1 MFKINKMTAEIL
13 EKIGSYN
20 ENFNRD
26 RVKQA
31 FDFVAEKYPDT
42 DGSVNYPMEVLEVL
56 IPLKPDEDT
65 IVAVLLHD
73 LFTLSFLN
81 DEKVRELFGQQ
92 VLDILLALKKL
103 SSLNYNE
110 SDKSSQMEI
119 LRKMFLTMAKDIRVI
134 LIWLAQRLCKIQNL
148 DSIEELASVKLR
160 IAQETMN
167 IYVPIASRLGIYRM
181 KTQLED
187 FAFKYLHPQEY
198 IDLSAQVQSFGRS
211 RKFAIEFIK
220 QDLERFLK
228 SKNVEAEVFGR
239 LKSIYSIYVKLK
251 KKGLKQLDDIY
262 DFFAMRIVL
271 PVKHSEV
278 GVEMIDQLYMVL
290 GLIHSEWRPVSSR
303 FKDYIAVPKPNGY
316 RSLHTVVLGLA
327 PRDMEQP
334 VEIQIRD
341 SDMHREAEYGIASH
355 WLYKSK
361 GSATKQNLDSQVDWV
376 RGLEKI
382 HEFFD
387 SDSEI
392 VKEVELDIFKDRI
405 FVLTPRGEVKDL
417 PLGSISID
425 FAYAVHTDVGHKCMA
440 VKVNGSVVPMD
451 YELKNGDVVEIVTR
465 NDAAPKL
472 KWLSMVKSNF
482 AKHRIKSWFSGLN
495 RENNLKEGRRLLN
508 NQLERLKKPLL
519 DQHYSILKHYADKNL
534 NQSQRE
540 SIVEEVGR
548 GTKIA
553 SDVVKKIYPYE
564 RNLPPANVDDLVVPV
579 LKKERVME
587 NNVLEEQVMVGGES
601 GLPIKI
607 ASCCLPKVGDKIM
620 AYVTRGSRITVHR
633 ANCKLL
639 DTLDGERIIFAS
651 WKGFDSFTD
660 AKKYKVRIKMTV
672 VSRLGLIHDITSV
685 ISDLG
690 VNILDVTIKKSG
702 GGFYNDFFLLEMDS
716 LDKFDVLL
724 DKLEN
729 INGVTKV
736 VREDK

>member
-1 MFKINKMTAEIL
+1 MTAEIL

-20 ENFNRD
+20 KNFNRN

-42 DGSVNYPMEVLEVL
+42 DSNVNYPMEVLEVL
-56 IPLKPDEDT
+56 LPLKPDEDT

-73 LFTLSFLN
+73 LYVISFLN
-81 DEKVRELFGQQ
+81 DEKIRDLFGQQ
-92 VLDILLALKKL
+92 VLDILQALKRL
-103 SSLNYNE
+103 STLNYGE
-110 SDKSSQMEI
+110 SDKVSQMEI

-134 LIWLAQRLCKIQNL
+134 LIWLAQRLCKMQNL
-148 DSIEELASVKLR
+148 DSSDELAGTKLR

-187 FAFKYLHPQEY
+187 FAFKYLHPEEY
-198 IDLSAQVQSFGRS
+198 SDLNSQVQSFGRS
-211 RKFAIEFIK
+211 RKFAIEYIK
-220 QDLERFLK
+220 QDLERFLR
-228 SKNVEAEVFGR
+228 SKGVEAEVFGR
-239 LKSIYSIYVKLK
+239 LKSIYSIYVKLN

-271 PVKHSEV
+271 PAKKTEL
-278 GVEMIDQLYMVL
+278 GAEMIDNLYMVL

-327 PRDMEQP
+327 PKDMEQP

-361 GSATKQNLDSQVDWV
+361 NSLTMQNLDSQVDWV

-387 SDSEI
+387 SDSEMI
-392 VKEVELDIFKDRI
+392 KEVELDIFKDRI

-417 PLGSISID
+417 PLGSVPID
-425 FAYAVHTDVGHKCMA
+425 FAYAVHTDVGHKCIA
-440 VKVNGSVVPMD
+440 AKVNGSVVPLS
-451 YELKNGDVVEIVTR
+451 YELKNGDVVEVVTR
-465 NDAAPKL
+465 KDAAPKL

-482 AKHRIKSWFSGLN
+482 AKHKIKSWFSGLN

-508 NQLERLKKPLL
+508 SQLERLKKPLL
-519 DQHYSILKHYADKNL
+519 DQHYSILKHYSDNVL
-534 NQSQRE
+534 DQSQRE
-540 SIVEEVGR
+540 SLVEEVGR

-553 SDVVKKIYPYE
+553 ADVVRKIYPYE
-564 RNLPPANVDDLVVPV
+564 KNLSPSEAPNISIPELEMR
-579 LKKERVME
+579 KKME
-587 NNVLEEQVMVGGES
+587 SAVLEDQVIVGGES

-607 ASCCLPKVGDKIM
+607 ASCCLPKIGDKIM
-620 AYVTRGSRITVHR
+620 AYVTRGSRITVHKS
-633 ANCKLL
+633 NCRLL
-639 DTLDGERIIFAS
+639 DTLDGERIIFAN
-651 WKGFDSFTD
+651 WKGLDL
-660 AKKYKVRIKMTV
+660 AEGAAKYKVRIKLTV

-690 VNILDVTIKKSG
+690 MNILDVMIKKSG
-702 GGFYNDFFLLEMDS
+702 GGFYNDFFLLEMDD

-724 DKLEN
+724 DRLEN
-729 INGVTKV
+729 IQGVTKV
-736 VREDK
+736 SREDKVK